1 MQWGTGMKQAI
12 NIYDAK
18 TQLSRLVDKAAQGE
32 DILIARSGKPV
43 ALLTRIKPKSKK
55 RPLGLL
61 DGKFKVPDD
70 FNTPL
75 PDEILDAF
83 EGKR

>member
-1 MQWGTGMKQAI
+1 MKQAI

-18 TQLSRLVDKAAQGE
+18 TQLSRLVDRAASGE

-43 ALLTRIKPKSKK
+43 ALLTRIKPKLKK

-61 DGKFKVPDD
+61 NGKFKVPDD
-70 FNTPL
+70 FNAPL
-75 PDEILDAF
+75 PDEILGAF
-83 EGKR
+83 EGER

>member
-1 MQWGTGMKQAI
+1 MKQAI

-18 TQLSRLVDKAAQGE
+18 TQLSRLVDKAASGE

-61 DGKFKVPDD
+61 NGKFKIPDD
-70 FNTPL
+70 FNAPL

-83 EGKR
+83 EGKG

>member
-1 MQWGTGMKQAI
+1 MKQVI

-18 TQLSRLVDKAAQGE
+18 TQFSRLVDRAASGE
-32 DILIARSGKPV
+32 DIVIARSGKPV
-43 ALLTRIKPKSKK
+43 ALLTRIKPKSTK

-61 DGKFKVPDD
+61 DGTFKVPDD
-70 FNTPL
+70 FNAPL
-75 PDEILDAF
+75 PDEILEAF

>member
-1 MQWGTGMKQAI
+1 MKQAI

-18 TQLSRLVDKAAQGE
+18 TQLSRLVDMAASGE

-43 ALLTRIKPKSKK
+43 ALLTQIKPKAKK

-61 DGKFKVPDD
+61 DGKVRIPED
-70 FNTPL
+70 FNAPL
-75 PDEILDAF
+75 PDEMLEAF